1 MPKNKELTPFY
12 MKISQDLKN
21 RLQEQAKLERI
32 PMVTLV
38 SELLEQGLMIR
49 PKMKQDSIDKLVE
62 AAGMV
67 GAHVEQD

>member
-12 MKISQDLKN
+12 MKISQDLKD
-21 RLQEQAKLERI
+21 RLQAQAKLERI

-38 SELLEQGLMIR
+38 SQLLEQGLMIR
-49 PKMKQDSIDKLVE
+49 PKMKQDNIDKLVE

-67 GAHVEQD
+67 GRKTPC

>member
-12 MKISQDLKN
+12 MKISQDLKD
-21 RLQEQAKLERI
+21 RLQAQAKLERI

-38 SELLEQGLMIR
+38 SQLLEQGLMIR
-49 PKMKQDSIDKLVE
+49 PKMRQDNIDKLVE

-67 GAHVEQD
+67 GAHVGQD

>member
-21 RLQEQAKLERI
+21 RLQEQAKIERI

-49 PKMKQDSIDKLVE
+49 PKIKQDNIDKLVE

-67 GAHVEQD
+67 GAHDGQN

>member
-12 MKISQDLKN
+12 MKISQDLKD
-21 RLQEQAKLERI
+21 RLQAQAKLERI

-38 SELLEQGLMIR
+38 SQLLEQGLMIR
-49 PKMKQDSIDKLVE
+49 PKMRQDNIDKLVE

-67 GAHVEQD
+67 GAHDGQN